1 MEELGG
7 EVDRRGGNA
16 GGAVLLCG
24 GAWHA
29 GGESTIYDVQ

>member
-24 GAWHA
+24 GGLACR
-29 GGESTIYDVQ
+29 G